1 MLEKKEDVE
10 AAAYIFWANEVD
22 ICDISIL
29 QEVSEMHST
38 NPETLLIEKDNLKNS
53 LSKECR
59 IVAETIWNLPE
70 EMFLVN
76 GKLKKTALKKILKQR
91 LGWSNTKIKRIN
103 ESLARQLLDMGY
115 SST

>member
-1 MLEKKEDVE
+1 MLGKRENVED
-10 AAAYIFWANEVD
+10 AAYIFWSYEVD
-22 ICDISIL
+22 IYDPNIL

-59 IVAETIWNLPE
+59 IVAEAILNLPE

-103 ESLARQLLDMGY
+103 ESLARQLLDIEY
-115 SST
+115 SV